1 VSREPDPGSPAGEAE
16 ESLRERAFDV
26 VMTGVAIIVPF
37 VVTLYVLDLAL
48 GFVVGA
54 LGPFVELLKWL
65 GMIEA
70 FQRINFIQFLIEIDV
85 YGRVIGFL
93 GELFAVIVLIAIV
106 VVVGFVGRNR
116 YGERIIDYVD
126 LAIAAIPGVGTVYK
140 SFRRMGDVMLDDGS
154 ENFQE
159 VRLVECLGEELYL
172 LGFETGRSPAA
183 AAAATGHEEMA
194 TMFLPLAP
202 NPVTGGFLTYVPRE
216 RVIDV
221 DMTVEEGIR
230 SILTSGVASDDA
242 AAGSPDPSLSDIRTV
257 ADVDRLQDVVPGAER
272 VGRDAGTDA
281 TTDPEVDADTD
292 GDERGST

>member
-1 VSREPDPGSPAGEAE
+1 MSPEPDPGSPVGEAE

-54 LGPFVELLKWL
+54 LGPFVDLLKWL

-70 FQRINFIQFLIEIDV
+70 FQRLNFIQFLIEIDV
-85 YGRVIGFL
+85 YGQVIGFL
-93 GELFAVIVLIAIV
+93 GELFAVIVLIAVI

-172 LGFETGRSPAA
+172 LGFETGRSPDA
-183 AAAATGHEEMA
+183 AAAATDHEEMV

-242 AAGSPDPSLSDIRTV
+242 AAGPPDPSLADLGRFS
-257 ADVDRLQDVVPGAER
+257 DVDALQDVVPGAER
-272 VGRDAGTDA
+272 ATDA
-281 TTDPEVDADTD
+281 
-292 GDERGST
+292 DEDESESE